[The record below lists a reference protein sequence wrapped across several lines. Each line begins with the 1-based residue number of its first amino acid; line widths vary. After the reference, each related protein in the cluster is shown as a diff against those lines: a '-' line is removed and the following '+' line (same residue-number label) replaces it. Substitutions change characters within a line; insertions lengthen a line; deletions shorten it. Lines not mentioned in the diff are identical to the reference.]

1 MTERYEKKKCYL
13 SDRLTPASSP
23 DKESHPIK

>member
-13 SDRLTPASSP
+13 SDRLPPASSP
-23 DKESHPIK
+23 DKASQLSD